1 MTIMSEPGTTFIIN
15 GKLMIAEKYDKDMEM
30 WICREFNTSNHSYIL
45 DEEVYFNKIKYKK
58 GKDVKTMYL
67 EYKFYEKNLAPKWL
81 EGDYDLHIEG
91 NRMTMTSKDGKKVE
105 ARCHPDDDWRL
116 QVGIDELKERMA
128 EAKKPREIKVGDNVK
143 FKHNAVDWY
152 YPHTVSDWCRTNQI
166 SVDDVMTAYTS
177 DIIFNE
183 REDELEDY
191 KFRVVTMDKY
201 KNRTLAYIMDVNN
214 HYAFI
219 VNTEWLELVE

>member
-1 MTIMSEPGTTFIIN
+1 MVEKGTKFTFN
-15 GKLMIAEKYDKDMEM
+15 GKLAKALEYMPFVGLWFCVYEEDEGYFYLFPEEIEKSRKESDK
-30 WICREFNTSNHSYIL
+30 
-45 DEEVYFNKIKYKK
+45 NKMK
-58 GKDVKTMYL
+58 L

-105 ARCHPDDDWRL
+105 ARCHPEDDWRL

-128 EAKKPREIKVGDNVK
+128 EVKKPREIKVGDKVK
-143 FKHNAVDWY
+143 FKHDNVDWY
-152 YPHTVSDWCRTNQI
+152 YPHTVSDWCKTNQI
-166 SVDDVMTAYTS
+166 SVYDIMTAYTS

>member
-1 MTIMSEPGTTFIIN
+1 MMWDDVFNSLYEEIMKERA
-15 GKLMIAEKYDKDMEM
+15 KKDM
-30 WICREFNTSNHSYIL
+30 
-45 DEEVYFNKIKYKK
+45 K
-58 GKDVKTMYL
+58 L

-128 EAKKPREIKVGDNVK
+128 EVKKPREIKAGDVVK
-143 FKHNAVDWY
+143 FKHDNVDWY
-152 YPHTVSDWCRTNQI
+152 YPHTVSDWCKTNHI
-166 SVDDVMTAYTS
+166 LVDDVMTAYAS